1 MKKFLAVILA
11 AFIAFGICS
20 CKKEE
25 KAEEKPK
32 THNAAKDAESKAEEE
47 SLEEAKKEA
56 KTIYAKTPEEAADK
70 CIEAF
75 KSGNLYEARNYVAP
89 SGNAFSELSSF
100 RGKMLKSFGVEN
112 NEKLTKEAEK
122 LVENVLKQF
131 KYTRESVKINED
143 VATISYSVSMPDTQ
157 SIDYSRYSDAYM
169 ASKGMTQEELMLS
182 LEGMNEEEAEK
193 WAKEYSL
200 GVMNYIFESGGSF
213 DRVSETT
220 TVTARK
226 YKDGW
231 LVSDIK
237 NL

>member
-1 MKKFLAVILA
+1 MKRFLAIILA
-11 AFIAFGICS
+11 AFIAAGVCS

-25 KAEEKPK
+25 KTEEKPK
-32 THNAAKDAESKAEEE
+32 THETVNEVGSDAEEDALSEAETE
-47 SLEEAKKEA
+47 
-56 KTIYAKTPEEAADK
+56 TIYAKTPEEAADK

-143 VATISYSVSMPDTQ
+143 VATVSYSVSMPDTQ

-169 ASKGMTQEELMLS
+169 ASKEMTQEELMLS
-182 LEGMNEEEAEK
+182 LEGMSGEEAEN
-193 WAKEYSL
+193 WAMEYSL

-220 TVTARK
+220 TVTVRK